1 MSTALDDVDVSTET
15 VDDLVERM
23 RPMAA
28 RAVDALQVAASLE
41 ADGVT
46 DEIARSRYGCADVFV
61 LADEVHRAAGTAES
75 SPEPTTT
82 ESTSTEPTTIESTT
96 SESTTTKTT
105 RLPLSSASG
114 LRDVSHGLLYL
125 LPAAVFPAALAV
137 LGRRSLVF
145 GLVLAAGVGWVWAGG
160 ATWLAYRLLGRGYPG
175 SAARVLRWSAISGL
189 PVTAA
194 ASAVLVA
201 TTHAGYGLIAMALAQ
216 MTYQMA
222 ATLLMFYRREIWLFV
237 AMVPAAVV
245 GVVYLVV
252 GDRLLVPAL
261 AVGAGSV
268 ALAFGIALWHTR
280 GHVADPAPRVRDGLS
295 GELGQFPLVV
305 VYTALSAAYLLH
317 AQGRYMLDHFDIV
330 VAYVPLIAGMGV
342 VEWRA
347 RRFGDV
353 SRALLHRVRYP
364 REFVPRVL
372 RLLARDIAV
381 CLGVV
386 AVLGAALLAILLATE
401 RFSSAAVLMTSSTV
415 LLAGA
420 YFIGFVL
427 ANMARF
433 AWLCGSLAACLVAHV
448 VLVAAAPR
456 DLGPVAGS
464 AVFLAS
470 ALLLFSL
477 FLSALAGCVVQA
489 RTHR

>member
-1 MSTALDDVDVSTET
+1 MSTALDPVDVSTDT
-15 VDDLVERM
+15 VDDLLERV

-61 LADEVHRAAGTAES
+61 LAAEVHRTAGQAGS
-75 SPEPTTT
+75 L
-82 ESTSTEPTTIESTT
+82 ESTATGPPATVSTATATTG
-96 SESTTTKTT
+96 T
-105 RLPLSSASG
+105 RTARLLGSASG

-125 LPAAVFPAALAV
+125 LPATVFPAALAV

-160 ATWLAYRLLGRGYPG
+160 ATWLAYGLLGRGYPG
-175 SAARVLRWSAISGL
+175 SAARVLRWSAVSGL

-201 TTHAGYGLIAMALAQ
+201 ATHAGYGLVAMALAQ

-222 ATLLMFYRREIWLFV
+222 ATLLMFYRREVWLFV
-237 AMVPAAVV
+237 VMVPGAVL
-245 GVVYLVV
+245 GVAYVVV
-252 GDRLLVPAL
+252 GDGLLVPAL

-268 ALAFGIALWHTR
+268 AVAFGIAFWHASGRVT
-280 GHVADPAPRVRDGLS
+280 GPAPRLRDGL
-295 GELGQFPLVV
+295 GDELGRLPLVV

-317 AQGRYMLDHFDIV
+317 AQGRYMLDHFDLV
-330 VAYVPLIAGMGV
+330 VAYVPLIVGMGV

-364 REFVPRVL
+364 REFVPQVL
-372 RLLARDIAV
+372 RLLARDVGV
-381 CLGVV
+381 CAAVV
-386 AVLGAALLAILLATE
+386 AVLGLALLVLLAATE
-401 RFSSAAVLMTSSTV
+401 RFSVAAVLMTASTV

-420 YFIGFVL
+420 YFSGFVL

-433 AWLCGSLAACLVAHV
+433 AWLCGSLATCIVAHL
-448 VLVAAAPR
+448 VLAAAAPR
-456 DLGPVAGS
+456 DLGPVAGT
-464 AVFLAS
+464 AMFLAS
-470 ALLLFSL
+470 ALLLFTL
-477 FLSALAGCVVQA
+477 FLSALVGGVVQA